1 MEGDFIRGSLV
12 KGTKVQFNG
21 DIKIEGEFRDGLPH
35 GEGSIE
41 CKSMRSMYKGNFVDG
56 SKHGMGEEVL
66 FNKRGTMCSKYVG
79 LFSNGKKSGLGS
91 FEFRD
96 VGFPS
101 ENETGEKARLQLH
114 GYWLSGQPKSG
125 GLIAKDLSS
134 FAVPTTNNPSS
145 KFRWLHRFKRV
156 QDRKEREQDNRE
168 KEMIHHD
175 VEFREYI
182 EMKKKRLFGM
192 HRESILSTLLSK
204 VDKNDE
210 RRRKNKN
217 DNIHDEILPSNA
229 KYFKAR
235 KFNKGPKTL
244 DEAINNSMPGLIMVD
259 YFNEAEQGV
268 VRTMMNE
275 IKQNWLETGIE
286 LIDSLDM
293 KMLEEEYNRLDEEWS
308 LIDVH
313 KIHEI
318 VRKRKEKEDVQE

>member
-1 MEGDFIRGSLV
+1 MEGDFVRGSLV

-21 DIKIEGEFRDGLPH
+21 DIKIEGQFKDGLLH

-41 CKSMRSMYKGNFVDG
+41 CKSMRSIYKGNFVDG

-66 FNKRGTMCSKYVG
+66 FNKRGIMCSKYIG

-101 ENETGEKARLQLH
+101 ESDTNEKARLQLH

-134 FAVPTTNNPSS
+134 FAVPTPNNPSS
-145 KFRWLHRFKRV
+145 KFRWIYRFKKV
-156 QDRKEREQDNRE
+156 QDRKECEQDYRE
-168 KEMIHHD
+168 KEMISHD
-175 VEFREYI
+175 VEFRQYI
-182 EMKKKRLFGM
+182 EMKKKRLFDK
-192 HRESILSTLLSK
+192 HRQLILSTLLSK

-210 RRRKNKN
+210 KRKSKN
-217 DNIHDEILPSNA
+217 DNMHDEILPSKA

-244 DEAINNSMPGLIMVD
+244 VEAINNSMPGLAMVD
-259 YFNEAEQGV
+259 NFKEAEQGV
-268 VRTMMNE
+268 VRTMVNE
-275 IKQNWLETGIE
+275 IKQKWLETEIE
-286 LIDSLDM
+286 LNDSLDM
-293 KMLEEEYNRLDEEWS
+293 KMVEEEYNCLDEEWS
-308 LIDVH
+308 IIDVN
-313 KIHEI
+313 KINEI
-318 VRKRKEKEDVQE
+318 VQLRKEKEDVQE